1 MSERTRFQELMTT
14 KWYKIQENGSVIM
27 LLMTLTFTI
36 MLHSEITILDESL
49 ENTSLELKITLQITF
64 QDGWELEL
72 MKPSSNI

>member
-36 MLHSEITILDESL
+36 MQHFEITISDESL
-49 ENTSLELKITLQITF
+49 ENTSSEQSTTLRITF
-64 QDGWELEL
+64 QDG
-72 MKPSSNI
+72 